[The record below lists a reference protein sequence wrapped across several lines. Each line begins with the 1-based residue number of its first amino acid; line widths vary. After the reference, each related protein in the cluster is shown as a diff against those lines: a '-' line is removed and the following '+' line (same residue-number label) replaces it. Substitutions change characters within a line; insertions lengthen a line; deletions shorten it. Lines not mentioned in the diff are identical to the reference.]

1 MMNGN
6 NQPEATQ
13 NLRTRE
19 GMAAPAVE
27 SGNGNARAYSPPR
40 IVTHSAE
47 ALEEQA
53 TQAIA
58 CTSFPD
64 L

>member
-6 NQPEATQ
+6 NQPQVTQ

-19 GMAAPAVE
+19 GGAEPAVE
-27 SGNGNARAYSPPR
+27 NGNGTARPYSPPR